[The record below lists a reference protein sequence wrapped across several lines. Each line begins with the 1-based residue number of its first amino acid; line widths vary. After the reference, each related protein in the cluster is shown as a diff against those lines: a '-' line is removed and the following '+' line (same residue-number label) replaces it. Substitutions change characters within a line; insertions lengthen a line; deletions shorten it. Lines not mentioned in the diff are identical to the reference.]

1 MKWYK
6 QSIEE
11 VLTKVDSQTTGL
23 SKEEREAR
31 LKNNG
36 PNKMEE
42 KEQVK
47 LWRKIA
53 KHFTDLLMIV
63 LIAAALLKFATGE
76 LAEGGIIFLVV
87 IINGFV
93 GYWQERKAEESLDGL
108 KQLF

>member
-42 KEQVK
+42 KEQNQQEWDFIY
-47 LWRKIA
+47 LRK
-53 KHFTDLLMIV
+53 F
-63 LIAAALLKFATGE
+63 
-76 LAEGGIIFLVV
+76 
-87 IINGFV
+87 
-93 GYWQERKAEESLDGL
+93 
-108 KQLF
+108 

>member
-36 PNKMEE
+36 PNQMEE

-53 KHFTDLLMIV
+53 KAFDDLLMIV

-76 LAEGGIIFLVV
+76 LAERWNYFL
-87 IINGFV
+87 
-93 GYWQERKAEESLDGL
+93 KL
-108 KQLF
+108 

>member
-6 QSIEE
+6 LSTEDI
-11 VLTKVDSQTTGL
+11 LHKVASQTTGL
-23 SKEEREAR
+23 TKEQRSAR

-53 KHFTDLLMIV
+53 KHFTDLLMVV
-63 LIAAALLKFATGE
+63 LIRMKVF
-76 LAEGGIIFLVV
+76 FP
-87 IINGFV
+87 F
-93 GYWQERKAEESLDGL
+93 
-108 KQLF
+108 

>member
-53 KHFTDLLMIV
+53 K
-63 LIAAALLKFATGE
+63 
-76 LAEGGIIFLVV
+76 
-87 IINGFV
+87 
-93 GYWQERKAEESLDGL
+93 Y
-108 KQLF
+108 